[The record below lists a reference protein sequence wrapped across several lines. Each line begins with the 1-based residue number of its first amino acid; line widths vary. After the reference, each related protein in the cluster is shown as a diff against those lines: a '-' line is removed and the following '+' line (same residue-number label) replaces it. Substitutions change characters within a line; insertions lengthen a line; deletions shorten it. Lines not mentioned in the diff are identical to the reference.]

1 MRVCRGA
8 PSCAPETTR
17 IKLVMIKRAHAEV
30 RPYRLIVPVV
40 LHFRLLVAYFLL
52 LVARLCRFHSEAEKE
67 LGRSGGDCLFI
78 ILLGADYAENTG
90 KDSPPMQGR
99 G

>member
-8 PSCAPETTR
+8 PPCAPETTR
-17 IKLVMIKRAHAEV
+17 IKLVLIKRAHAEE

-52 LVARLCRFHSEAEKE
+52 LA
-67 LGRSGGDCLFI
+67 GGGQEGI
-78 ILLGADYAENTG
+78 VSRIEVG
-90 KDSPPMQGR
+90 
-99 G
+99 